1 MMDAFHVVIPA
12 RFNSS
17 RLPGKPLLEFQ
28 GASLIE
34 HVYRRALAANP
45 QSILIA
51 TDDER
56 IATVAE
62 GFGATVCMTSTE
74 HNSGTDRIAEAA
86 AMQAWDGDAIIVNLQ
101 GDEPKMPS
109 ANIQQVAQLLQ
120 DMPDAKIATL
130 CEPITELRDYQD
142 PNVVKVTKTDQG
154 LALYFSRSSLPHMAE
169 DQLADLAKLAVY
181 RHVGLYA
188 YRADYLQSFVKKP
201 VSFLENSERL
211 EQLRALQAGD
221 AIAIAVA
228 QKDSGHGIDTA
239 EDFQR
244 LSADD

>member
-1 MMDAFHVVIPA
+1 MANFHVVIPA

-28 GASLIE
+28 GVSLIE
-34 HVYRRALAANP
+34 HVYRRALAAKP

-62 GFGATVCMTSTE
+62 GFGAAVCMTSVE
-74 HNSGTDRIAEAA
+74 HNSGTDRIAEAVA
-86 AMQAWDGDAIIVNLQ
+86 KQAWDDNAIIVNLQ

-109 ANIQQVAQLLQ
+109 ANIQQVA
-120 DMPDAKIATL
+120 TL
-130 CEPITELRDYQD
+130 CEPITALRDYQD

-154 LALYFSRSSLPHMAE
+154 LALYFSRSSLPHMSK

-201 VSFLENSERL
+201 VSFLESSERL

-228 QKDSGHGIDTA
+228 QEDSGHGIDTA

-244 LSADD
+244 LSVGN

>member
-1 MMDAFHVVIPA
+1 MADFHIVIPA

-17 RLPGKPLLEFQ
+17 RLPGKPLLRFQ
-28 GASLIE
+28 GASMIE
-34 HVYRRALAANP
+34 HVYQRALAAQP

-51 TDDER
+51 TDDTR

-62 GFGATVCMTSTE
+62 AFGATVCMTSTE
-74 HNSGTDRIAEAA
+74 HHSGTDRIAEAA
-86 AMQAWDGDAIIVNLQ
+86 AMQGWDDDTIIVNLQ

-120 DMPDAKIATL
+120 DMPNAQISTL
-130 CEPITELRDYQD
+130 CEPISELRDYED

-154 LALYFSRSSLPHMAE
+154 LALYFSRSGLPHIAS
-169 DQLADLAKLAVY
+169 DQLTNLADLPVY

-188 YRADYLQSFVKKP
+188 YRAGYLQSFVTKP
-201 VSFLENSERL
+201 ASSLETSERL

-228 QKDSGHGIDTA
+228 QEDSGHGIDTA
-239 EDFQR
+239 EDLQR
-244 LSADD
+244 LKAQG